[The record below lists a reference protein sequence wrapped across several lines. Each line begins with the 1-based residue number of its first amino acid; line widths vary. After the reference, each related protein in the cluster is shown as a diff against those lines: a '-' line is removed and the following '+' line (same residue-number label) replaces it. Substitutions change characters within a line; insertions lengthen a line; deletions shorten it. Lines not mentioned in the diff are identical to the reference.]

1 MAGNAAE
8 SQESN
13 DTARNNGNIEQ
24 QPFMEET
31 MTDPRRNG

>member
-13 DTARNNGNIEQ
+13 DTARNNGNTEQ
-24 QPFMEET
+24 QPFMKDT
-31 MTDPRRNG
+31 MTEPRRNG